1 MEFLKKIIILSLV
14 FVTVMS
20 CNKLSDFFLPKGSCE
35 DVASI
40 FREIECLQIF
50 EKLPAWDSP
59 YMKSEGTHLLTG
71 KKCVCEDETR
81 SLTDYAHLLEKGDT
95 IIKRKGEL
103 SFSIHKKD
111 TVIVVKWE
119 CEGKVYE

>member
-1 MEFLKKIIILSLV
+1 MEFLKNIIVICFLFIIL
-14 FVTVMS
+14 S
-20 CNKLSDFFLPKGSCE
+20 CNKLSNRFSLSGNCE
-35 DVASI
+35 DVATI

-71 KKCVCEDETR
+71 ERCVCEDDTR
-81 SLTDYAHLLEKGDT
+81 WLNTYRDILEKGDT

-103 SFSIHKKD
+103 TFSIHKKD

>member
-1 MEFLKKIIILSLV
+1 MEFLKKIVILSLV
-14 FVTVMS
+14 FITVMS

-35 DVASI
+35 NDASI

-50 EKLPAWDSP
+50 EKLPIFES
-59 YMKSEGTHLLTG
+59 YRLKSEGKHLITG
-71 KKCVCEDETR
+71 EKCICDDGTR
-81 SLTDYAHLLEKGDT
+81 SLARYADYLEKGDT

-103 SFSIHKKD
+103 TFSIHKKD

-119 CEGKVYE
+119 FEGKIYE

>member
-1 MEFLKKIIILSLV
+1 MEFLKNIAAICFLFIIL
-14 FVTVMS
+14 S
-20 CNKLSDFFLPKGSCE
+20 CNKLSNRFSLNGNCE
-35 DVASI
+35 DVATI

-71 KKCVCEDETR
+71 KRCVCEDDTR
-81 SLTDYAHLLEKGDT
+81 WLNTYRDILEKGDT

-103 SFSIHKKD
+103 TFSIHKKD

>member
-1 MEFLKKIIILSLV
+1 MEFLKNIAAICFLFIILS
-14 FVTVMS
+14 
-20 CNKLSDFFLPKGSCE
+20 CNKFPLKGSCE
-35 DVASI
+35 NDMKLI
-40 FREIECLQIF
+40 KELECLQIF
-50 EKLPAWDSP
+50 EKLPVLES
-59 YMKSEGTHLLTG
+59 YKMESEGTHLITG
-71 KKCVCEDETR
+71 EKCICEDR
-81 SLTDYAHLLEKGDT
+81 WYNRYKDQLEKGDT